1 MYSTA
6 ENWCKKGTRIKNEG
20 SGTKIHKCLV
30 GIKVLSKSKCVIE
43 ILFYKVPDNPDP
55 II

>member
-6 ENWCKKGTRIKNEG
+6 ENWCKKGTRIKNKG
-20 SGTKIHKCLV
+20 AGTKLQNLID
-30 GIKVLSKSKCVIE
+30 INVLSKSKCVIE
-43 ILFYKVPDNPDP
+43 IWNYKLPDNPHP